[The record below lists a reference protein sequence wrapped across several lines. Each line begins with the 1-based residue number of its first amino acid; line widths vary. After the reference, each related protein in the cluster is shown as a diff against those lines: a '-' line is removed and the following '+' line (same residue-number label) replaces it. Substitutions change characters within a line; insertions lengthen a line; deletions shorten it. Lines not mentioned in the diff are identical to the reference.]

1 MEALRFLF
9 VPSGRLR
16 SQPFVLAA
24 IGVYVAGFAAQALTL
39 PEMLV
44 YGLLPF
50 AIVQA
55 VLIWIWFAL
64 HAKRLHDSGHY
75 SGCALVV
82 SALYALS
89 VALLLSVGASLA
101 RGFIVPAAQ
110 GSFNTSTLDII
121 NVILVNDIL
130 YGFSMLQ
137 GTLRAYDPSFLGLN
151 VMAFLPPAVAVTLT
165 IWAAKQP
172 SAAERKA

>member
-16 SQPFVLAA
+16 PQPFVLAA
-24 IGVYVAGFAAQALTL
+24 IAVYVAGFAAQSLTS
-39 PEMLV
+39 PGMRV
-44 YGLLPF
+44 YGLWPF

-64 HAKRLHDSGHY
+64 HAKRLHDASHY
-75 SGCALVV
+75 SGRALVV
-82 SALYALS
+82 SALYSLS

-101 RGFIVPAAQ
+101 RGFIFPAAQ
-110 GSFNTSTLDII
+110 GNANLSTLDII
-121 NVILVNDIL
+121 SVILFNDIL

-137 GTLRAYDPSFLGLN
+137 GTLPPYDASFLGLN
-151 VMAFLPPAVAVTLT
+151 IMAFLPPAVAITLT
-165 IWAAKQP
+165 VWAARQP
-172 SAAERKA
+172 SAPERKA